1 MRSSAPVVDIAV
13 RLRRG
18 DFALDVAFAAREGIT
33 ALFGRSGAGKSSVLG
48 AIAGLVR
55 PDAGHIRLGEAT
67 LFDAAARIDLP
78 RHKRRVGLVFQDA
91 QLFPHLSVHANLL
104 FGRRHGQAGTAGP
117 DFETVVGILGLEG
130 LLARRPAS
138 LSGGER
144 QRVAIGRALLS
155 APRLLLLDEPLAS
168 LDLTRKL
175 EIMPLIE
182 RMRDEFRIPILY
194 VSHSLEEVARL
205 AGEVVV
211 LEAGRVSRIGSP
223 DDVLAGSGLSP
234 SEARFAGIS
243 ILNVRLRGHDEA
255 YGLTLFDH
263 PAGEITVPGRAGLAG
278 APARIVIRGADVS
291 LALER
296 PREVSVRTV
305 LSGIIAG
312 MVVDAGPVGR
322 IDLDLPGGDRLAAF
336 VTRKAVDEL
345 ALAPGR
351 AVFAMIKAAAIDG
364 ERGGS

>member
-13 RLRRG
+13 RMRRG
-18 DFALDVAFAAREGIT
+18 DFLLDVAFAAREGIT

-91 QLFPHLSVHANLL
+91 QLFPHLSVRANLL
-104 FGRRHGQAGTAGP
+104 FGRRHGRAGAGP
-117 DFETVVGILGLEG
+117 DFETVVGILGLEA

-205 AGEVVV
+205 AGEMVM
-211 LEAGRVSRIGSP
+211 LEGGRVSRVGSP
-223 DDVLAGSGLSP
+223 DDVLAGSGPSP

-312 MVVDAGPVGR
+312 MVVDAGPVAR
-322 IDLDLPGGDRLAAF
+322 IDLDLTGGDRLAAF

-345 ALAPGR
+345 ALAPGK

>member
-1 MRSSAPVVDIAV
+1 MRSSAPVVDIAI
-13 RLRRG
+13 RMRRG
-18 DFALDVAFAAREGIT
+18 DFVLDVVFAAREGIT

-78 RHKRRVGLVFQDA
+78 RHKRRVG
-91 QLFPHLSVHANLL
+91 
-104 FGRRHGQAGTAGP
+104 
-117 DFETVVGILGLEG
+117 
-130 LLARRPAS
+130 
-138 LSGGER
+138 
-144 QRVAIGRALLS
+144 
-155 APRLLLLDEPLAS
+155 
-168 LDLTRKL
+168 
-175 EIMPLIE
+175 
-182 RMRDEFRIPILY
+182 
-194 VSHSLEEVARL
+194 
-205 AGEVVV
+205 
-211 LEAGRVSRIGSP
+211 SP
-223 DDVLAGSGLSP
+223 DDVLAGSGPSP

-305 LSGIIAG
+305 LTGVIAG
-312 MVVDAGPVGR
+312 IVVDAGPVAR

-345 ALAPGR
+345 ALAPGK